1 MATSLI
7 ESQRQSHLA
16 LENYENALV
25 QLLCVPEDSYK
36 LHRERLAAKHRASHL
51 LDRIV
56 DRSSELRE
64 VYSDENGLRKSEM
77 DTIANGGIQEF
88 YDRLAKLKDYHRRF
102 PDNAGRGA
110 DEEEKVD
117 FSALTTGGLIDGR
130 DCEHASHK
138 RISTESGAETCW
150 QSWIVCS
157 RARNTLADIS
167 TL

>member
-16 LENYENALV
+16 LESYESVLV

-64 VYSDENGLRKSEM
+64 TYSDGSGLRRNEM
-77 DTIANGGIQEF
+77 DSIASGGIQEF

-102 PDNAGRGA
+102 PDNAGRATAA
-110 DEEEKVD
+110 DDEEKVD

-130 DCEHASHK
+130 DCERSLSAYFCLLVL
-138 RISTESGAETCW
+138 ELC
-150 QSWIVCS
+150 
-157 RARNTLADIS
+157 
-167 TL
+167 